1 MNTLLIILLVLC
13 LVGMAVIIIYT
24 LVIPKV
30 LSNSFEN
37 NLKQYL
43 DKNQIPY
50 QLESSKNRLFNLE
63 LSINDTNYLIKI
75 INIPNNAEVQIN
87 NVTTWEVKYGAGNHP
102 GKAQPN
108 RKYLSGIS
116 GFMNYKPAPHEK
128 RIVVLT
134 PVSKKI
140 VMYINESEIV
150 FVTPTTNVYGVNIIN
165 MDDFQI
171 FK

>member
-1 MNTLLIILLVLC
+1 MNTFLIIILAAC
-13 LVGMAVIIIYT
+13 LIGLALIIIYT
-24 LVIPKV
+24 LIIPKV

-43 DKNQIPY
+43 DNNQISY
-50 QLESSKNRLFNLE
+50 NLEPSKNRLFNLE
-63 LSINDTNYLIKI
+63 LTINETIYLLKI
-75 INIPNNAEVQIN
+75 INIPNNAEVQVN
-87 NVTTWEVKYGAGNHP
+87 NMTTWEVKYGAGNHP

-108 RKYLSGIS
+108 HKYLSGIA
-116 GFMNYKPAPHEK
+116 GFMNYKPQTNEK
-128 RIVVLT
+128 RIVVMT
-134 PVSKKI
+134 PKSKKI
-140 VMYINESEIV
+140 VMYINECEIV